1 MRKSW
6 VVEMGVW
13 VATMA
18 VLAGSAARADEVAT
32 SERIA
37 ELERKVDALSR
48 EVERE
53 RLGDVFLP
61 IGDSAHGLGPA
72 ASKIYHKEDGL
83 SVGGYGEALYQNFEG
98 DKPATADMLRAVLY
112 FGYKFDEQWVLNT
125 EFEVEHGSTGE
136 SGSVSAEFV
145 TLDYLATP
153 AANFRAGLLLVPM
166 GFINEMHE
174 PTTYLGARRPDIER
188 LIIPSTWRELGAGV
202 FGEAGGWAYKAYLV
216 NGLRADRFSPT
227 GLRNGRQKGSETD
240 AEDWAGVARLDWV
253 GWPSLTLGGS
263 VYYGP
268 SGQTL
273 DVEVPTTIA
282 ELHAE
287 WNWRGIEA
295 RALGVLAKLGDVAEL
310 NRVIAAGDG
319 PVADADIESIG
330 ERMTGGYVEVGYN
343 VLEEFPAGEV
353 QVVPFARYERYD
365 TQDHIPSGFIA
376 SGRNDVTVW
385 TLGVNV
391 RPREWIVFKA
401 DYMIYERAAGPSPNQ
416 FNLAMGYMF

>member
-6 VVEMGVW
+6 FVEMGVW

-18 VLAGSAARADEVAT
+18 VLAGPAARAGEVAT
-32 SERIA
+32 SDRIA

-83 SVGGYGEALYQNFEG
+83 SIGGYGEALYQNFEG
-98 DKPATADMLRAVLY
+98 DKPATADLLRAVLY
-112 FGYKFDEQWVLNT
+112 FGYKFDERWVLNT
-125 EFEVEHGSTGE
+125 EFEFEHASTGE

-145 TLDYLATP
+145 TLDYLASP
-153 AANFRAGLLLVPM
+153 AVNFRAGLLLVPM

-188 LIIPSTWRELGAGV
+188 MILPSTWRELGAGV
-202 FGEAGGWAYKAYLV
+202 FGESGGWAYKAYLV

-227 GLRNGRQKGSETD
+227 GVRNGRQKGSETL

-263 VYYGP
+263 LYYGP

-273 DVEVPTTIA
+273 DVDVPTIIA
-282 ELHAE
+282 ELHAA
-287 WNWRGIEA
+287 WTWRGIEA
-295 RALGVLAKLGDVAEL
+295 RALGVLAKLDDVAEL
-310 NRVIAAGDG
+310 NRVIAAGEE
-319 PVADADIESIG
+319 PVPDADIESIG
-330 ERMTGGYVEVGYN
+330 ERMTGGYVELGYN
-343 VLEEFPAGEV
+343 VLEEFSTGAA

-365 TQDHIPSGFIA
+365 TQDHIPSGFSA

-401 DYMIYERAAGPSPNQ
+401 DYMIYDRAAGPSPNQ